1 MIHICEAHKERRTE
15 RNAVHRTT
23 VYYHTQRET
32 QWAARERPIIFRLV
46 IATRKYTMKLLSFL
60 LLPALLGEFWFWN
73 YFLSTAWCVC
83 ASWHWQ
89 TIAIYC
95 FSPLA
100 PVLVSFLFF
109 SFSHCFFFFFAF
121 RNRCCC
127 RSSARLSLCNRRLFD
142 QTTNRSRCLLS
153 WLLVPLTVAPIN
165 VWTYSLELGFW
176 KICPFHFQSRLGRCC
191 TAVWERRS
199 GGNSAAPRLSI
210 IMYISLSTGVT
221 CDLFYRSLWL
231 FLTLSNRCSLFFPP
245 FYIVAMIR
253 ISNASGSNLK
263 FNRSPEPDPDCG
275 CALAQILK

>member
-1 MIHICEAHKERRTE
+1 MCG
-15 RNAVHRTT
+15 
-23 VYYHTQRET
+23 
-32 QWAARERPIIFRLV
+32 
-46 IATRKYTMKLLSFL
+46 S
-60 LLPALLGEFWFWN
+60 
-73 YFLSTAWCVC
+73 
-83 ASWHWQ
+83 WQ

-109 SFSHCFFFFFAF
+109 PFFSLSLFFFFAY

-127 RSSARLSLCNRRLFD
+127 RSSARLSVQPSALWPDNKPIPVFA
-142 QTTNRSRCLLS
+142 
-153 WLLVPLTVAPIN
+153 LVASCLTVAPIN

-176 KICPFHFQSRLGRCC
+176 KCVSLSFTFSRVHFRRCC
-191 TAVWERRS
+191 TAVWKRRS

-221 CDLFYRSLWL
+221 CDLFDRSLWL
-231 FLTLSNRCSLFFPP
+231 FLTPSKRCSLFFSLPLP
-245 FYIVAMIR
+245 FFILAMMR

-275 CALAQILK
+275 CALALILK

>member
-1 MIHICEAHKERRTE
+1 MSFDFG
-15 RNAVHRTT
+15 
-23 VYYHTQRET
+23 
-32 QWAARERPIIFRLV
+32 IISLV
-46 IATRKYTMKLLSFL
+46 LH
-60 LLPALLGEFWFWN
+60 G
-73 YFLSTAWCVC
+73 VC
-83 ASWHWQ
+83 ASWQ

-109 SFSHCFFFFFAF
+109 FSFFSLFFFFFFFAF

-127 RSSARLSLCNRRLFD
+127 RSSARLSVQPSALWPDNKPIPVFALVASCPSNC
-142 QTTNRSRCLLS
+142 RSNKCLDA
-153 WLLVPLTVAPIN
+153 LVRARFL
-165 VWTYSLELGFW
+165 
-176 KICPFHFQSRLGRCC
+176 KMCPFHFQSRLGRCC

-231 FLTLSNRCSLFFPP
+231 FLTLSNRCSLFISLPLP
-245 FYIVAMIR
+245 FFIILIAMIR